1 VGALIP
7 RLHAKHLLHHSSLQ
21 TDHYNKPHLELTM
34 PPKNATAS
42 GATRKGSQFKPPR
55 PVKASVPAKA
65 PAKASAAAS
74 RATGASKKSSAP
86 AARTGFQPAATIIS
100 SDEEDAQED
109 EFDDAFSDDLM
120 EDVPAPKPTK
130 TIEPLATA
138 HPIPAPLLARLLHEN
153 FEDPNTQ
160 IQKGAMTLTGRYME
174 IFVREALAR
183 AKHERGRSARNDG
196 ISDGFLQVEDLEKLA
211 PQLVLDF

>member
-1 VGALIP
+1 
-7 RLHAKHLLHHSSLQ
+7 
-21 TDHYNKPHLELTM
+21 M
-34 PPKNATAS
+34 PPKNAIANGT
-42 GATRKGSQFKPPR
+42 TRKGPQFKPPQ
-55 PVKASVPAKA
+55 PVKAPAR
-65 PAKASAAAS
+65 ASAAAS
-74 RATGASKKSSAP
+74 RAAGASKKTNAP
-86 AARTGFQPAATIIS
+86 TARSDFQTATTIIS

-109 EFDDAFSDDLM
+109 DFDALSDDLM
-120 EDVPAPKPTK
+120 DDAPAPKPSRGV
-130 TIEPLATA
+130 EPLTTA

-153 FEDPNTQ
+153 FEDANTQ

-183 AKHERGRSARNDG
+183 AKHERARSARNDG

>member
-1 VGALIP
+1 
-7 RLHAKHLLHHSSLQ
+7 
-21 TDHYNKPHLELTM
+21 M
-34 PPKNATAS
+34 PPKNATTN
-42 GATRKGSQFKPPR
+42 GTTRKGPQFKPPR
-55 PVKASVPAKA
+55 PVKAPAK
-65 PAKASAAAS
+65 PSAAAS
-74 RATGASKKSSAP
+74 RATGASKKPSAP
-86 AARTGFQPAATIIS
+86 AAKAGFQPAATIIS
-100 SDEEDAQED
+100 SDEEDARED
-109 EFDDAFSDDLM
+109 EFDDVLSDDLM
-120 EDVPAPKPTK
+120 EDMPPPKPTR
-130 TIEPLATA
+130 TVEPVATA

-183 AKHERGRSARNDG
+183 AKYERARSTRNDG

>member
-1 VGALIP
+1 MLSVCP
-7 RLHAKHLLHHSSLQ
+7 NVLHHRPLQ
-21 TDHYNKPHLELTM
+21 LKSDFKLTM
-34 PPKNATAS
+34 PLKNASANGT
-42 GATRKGSQFKPPR
+42 TRKGPQFKPPR
-55 PVKASVPAKA
+55 QV
-65 PAKASAAAS
+65 KASAAAS
-74 RATGASKKSSAP
+74 RATGASKKPSAP
-86 AARTGFQPAATIIS
+86 AVRSGFQPAATIIS

-109 EFDDAFSDDLM
+109 EFDDALSDDLM
-120 EDVPAPKPTK
+120 EDAPPPKPTR
-130 TIEPLATA
+130 TVEPLTTA

-183 AKHERGRSARNDG
+183 AKHERGRSAKNDG

>member
-1 VGALIP
+1 
-7 RLHAKHLLHHSSLQ
+7 
-21 TDHYNKPHLELTM
+21 M
-34 PPKNATAS
+34 PPKAANANGTA
-42 GATRKGSQFKPPR
+42 RKGPQFKPPR
-55 PVKASVPAKA
+55 PVKAPAKA

-74 RATGASKKSSAP
+74 RATSASKKPSAP
-86 AARTGFQPAATIIS
+86 AARSGFQPAATIIS

-109 EFDDAFSDDLM
+109 EFDDTLSDDLM
-120 EDVPAPKPTK
+120 EDVPPPNPTRAV
-130 TIEPLATA
+130 EPLATA

-183 AKHERGRSARNDG
+183 AKHERGKSARNDG
-196 ISDGFLQVEDLEKLA
+196 VSDGFLQVEDLEKLA

>member
-1 VGALIP
+1 
-7 RLHAKHLLHHSSLQ
+7 
-21 TDHYNKPHLELTM
+21 M
-34 PPKNATAS
+34 PPKNASANGT
-42 GATRKGSQFKPPR
+42 TRKGPLFKPPR
-55 PVKASVPAKA
+55 PVKAPTKA
-65 PAKASAAAS
+65 PAKASTDALKRPNAH
-74 RATGASKKSSAP
+74 
-86 AARTGFQPAATIIS
+86 AARSGFRPAATIIS
-100 SDEEDAQED
+100 SDEEEVQED
-109 EFDDAFSDDLM
+109 DFDDTLSDDLM
-120 EDVPAPKPTK
+120 EDAPPPTS
-130 TIEPLATA
+130 TRTVEPLITA

-196 ISDGFLQVEDLEKLA
+196 ISDSFLQVEDLEKLA

>member
-1 VGALIP
+1 
-7 RLHAKHLLHHSSLQ
+7 
-21 TDHYNKPHLELTM
+21 M

-55 PVKASVPAKA
+55 PVKAPVPAKA

>member
-1 VGALIP
+1 
-7 RLHAKHLLHHSSLQ
+7 
-21 TDHYNKPHLELTM
+21 M
-34 PPKNATAS
+34 PLKNATAN
-42 GATRKGSQFKPPR
+42 GTTRKGPQFKPPQ
-55 PVKASVPAKA
+55 PVKASVPSKA
-65 PAKASAAAS
+65 PAKASAAS
-74 RATGASKKSSAP
+74 LRTSGASKQPSAP
-86 AARTGFQPAATIIS
+86 AGRAGFQPAATIIS

-109 EFDDAFSDDLM
+109 EFDDALSDDLM
-120 EDVPAPKPTK
+120 EVEPAPKPVRTM
-130 TIEPLATA
+130 EPLSTA

-183 AKHERGRSARNDG
+183 AKHERGRSVKNDG

>member
-1 VGALIP
+1 
-7 RLHAKHLLHHSSLQ
+7 
-21 TDHYNKPHLELTM
+21 M
-34 PPKNATAS
+34 PPKNASVNGT
-42 GATRKGSQFKPPR
+42 TRKGPQFKPPR
-55 PVKASVPAKA
+55 PVKA
-65 PAKASAAAS
+65 PAKASTAAAS
-74 RATGASKKSSAP
+74 RATGASKKPSGPTARSS
-86 AARTGFQPAATIIS
+86 FQPPATIIS

-109 EFDDAFSDDLM
+109 EFDALSDDLM
-120 EDVPAPKPTK
+120 EDVPAPKPTR
-130 TIEPLATA
+130 TVEPLTTA

-183 AKHERGRSARNDG
+183 AKHERGKSARNDG

>member
-1 VGALIP
+1 
-7 RLHAKHLLHHSSLQ
+7 
-21 TDHYNKPHLELTM
+21 M
-34 PPKNATAS
+34 PPKNASTN
-42 GATRKGSQFKPPR
+42 GATRKGPQFKPPR
-55 PVKASVPAKA
+55 PVKAPT
-65 PAKASAAAS
+65 KASTAAAS

-86 AARTGFQPAATIIS
+86 PARSGFQTAATIIS

-109 EFDDAFSDDLM
+109 EIDALSDDLM
-120 EDVPAPKPTK
+120 EVEPAPKPTR
-130 TIEPLATA
+130 TVEPLTAT

-183 AKHERGRSARNDG
+183 AKHERARSARNDG

>member
-1 VGALIP
+1 
-7 RLHAKHLLHHSSLQ
+7 
-21 TDHYNKPHLELTM
+21 M
-34 PPKNATAS
+34 PPKNASANGT
-42 GATRKGSQFKPPR
+42 TRKGPQFKPPR
-55 PVKASVPAKA
+55 PVKA
-65 PAKASAAAS
+65 PAKASTAAAS
-74 RATGASKKSSAP
+74 RAAGTSKKSNAP
-86 AARTGFQPAATIIS
+86 VARPEFQTAATIIS

-109 EFDDAFSDDLM
+109 EFDALSDDLM
-120 EDVPAPKPTK
+120 EDVPAPKSTRAV
-130 TIEPLATA
+130 EPLTTA

-183 AKHERGRSARNDG
+183 AKHERARSARNDG
-196 ISDGFLQVEDLEKLA
+196 ILDGFLQVEDLEKLA

>member
-1 VGALIP
+1 
-7 RLHAKHLLHHSSLQ
+7 
-21 TDHYNKPHLELTM
+21 M
-34 PPKNATAS
+34 PPKNASTN
-42 GATRKGSQFKPPR
+42 GATRKGPQFKPPR
-55 PVKASVPAKA
+55 PVKAPAKA
-65 PAKASAAAS
+65 TAATAS
-74 RATGASKKSSAP
+74 RATGASKKPNAP
-86 AARTGFQPAATIIS
+86 ATKSGFQTAATIIS
-100 SDEEDAQED
+100 SDEEEVQED
-109 EFDDAFSDDLM
+109 EFGELSDDLM
-120 EDVPAPKPTK
+120 EVDERPAPKT
-130 TIEPLATA
+130 TRTVEPLTTA

-183 AKHERGRSARNDG
+183 AKHERARSAKNDG